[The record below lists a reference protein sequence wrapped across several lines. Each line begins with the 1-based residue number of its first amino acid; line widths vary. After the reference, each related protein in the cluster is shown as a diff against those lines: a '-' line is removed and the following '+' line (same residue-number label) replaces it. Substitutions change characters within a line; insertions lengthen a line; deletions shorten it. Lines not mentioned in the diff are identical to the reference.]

1 MDPVALVET
10 VLLFNPELA
19 GYVLAEKTML
29 TKLSFRTKTTV
40 QDNVALA
47 FVYVS
52 AVRDDNIIQRSVVD
66 AMHSFLSVPKQ
77 NIRDLLALNNF
88 KEGGGGQGGIGKY
101 NWH

>member
-1 MDPVALVET
+1 MSL
-10 VLLFNPELA
+10 
-19 GYVLAEKTML
+19 L

-88 KEGGGGQGGIGKY
+88 KEGGSGQGGIGKY